1 MRGGFIFFRIR
12 TKTWVTISGCLSCRN
27 LYIGS
32 KLGSIGKKQK
42 IYAKGQSSTM
52 TPLISLAAERW
63 WGLFSPLSC
72 RKSSGKAL
80 SWISSGSCYSLLPND
95 FLWQIWKKKKK
106 KKQPP
111 LPFHPQL
118 LVQSCSPSFVFKT
131 ILPLATVLNYQQ
143 SIYTHSWHQ
152 TCTSSADV
160 CEFPPYWSAVFFFYA
175 FSIRPIWSR
184 TQKVCHPSLN
194 GVSVSL
200 WRLLNSSNNHL
211 IAYGNAEDWFR
222 TNTVFL

>member
-1 MRGGFIFFRIR
+1 
-12 TKTWVTISGCLSCRN
+12 
-27 LYIGS
+27 
-32 KLGSIGKKQK
+32 
-42 IYAKGQSSTM
+42 M
-52 TPLISLAAERW
+52 TALISLASERW

-72 RKSSGKAL
+72 SPGKAL
-80 SWISSGSCYSLLPND
+80 GK
-95 FLWQIWKKKKK
+95 LWAESPLARVTVYYRMIFFDKFEKKAT
-106 KKQPP
+106 PTP
-111 LPFHPQL
+111 LHPQL

-131 ILPLATVLNYQQ
+131 NLPLATVLNYRQ

-160 CEFPPYWSAVFFFYA
+160 CEFPPYSSVVFFFYA
-175 FSIRPIWSR
+175 FSIWPIWSW

-200 WRLLNSSNNHL
+200 RRLLNSSNNHL

-222 TNTVFL
+222 TNTVVFL